1 MPPHV
6 LGHIGFSVV
15 PWKRRLGHATRAL
28 ALLLP
33 EARARGL
40 GFVELTTE
48 PENTASQ
55 RVIEKNG
62 GRLVGRFGGP
72 RLRRRHVAAVPNR
85 ALMRDRRGSRPN
97 QILPN
102 VYRDL
107 SWLESGWKW
116 LEVAGHFLTGA

>member
-6 LGHIGFSVV
+6 LGHIGFAVV

-40 GFVELTTE
+40 AFVELTTE
-48 PENTASQ
+48 PENLASQ

-62 GRLVGRFGGP
+62 GQLVERFEKAPAYGGGP
-72 RLRRRHVAAVPNR
+72 SLRYRIAALTTGPRTPR
-85 ALMRDRRGSRPN
+85 AARP
-97 QILPN
+97 PP
-102 VYRDL
+102 
-107 SWLESGWKW
+107 
-116 LEVAGHFLTGA
+116 